1 MKVRPIIS
9 IITQVTRL
17 ESGSRI
23 SMECLLVWNWPV
35 VHHFAKRKA
44 ALDTTANFVKAER
57 LGDDDEN
64 DDEHHCTEECSWLG
78 AKQNQARIHNCATR
92 LAQIGYHTVVRR
104 CTVARKQQRTA
115 DCALGVESGH
125 KSCVGIC
132 NRPDLPDCAFSFAPS
147 APPFH
152 NCSPAL
158 QHKEKPVLL
167 LKISEKRHSLI
178 SCEYDPPPQNW
189 CARQR
194 PRPLCLFHLLLLQ
207 VLYDDGDADNDGK
220 PKYPPAVKKRP
231 PSFPSNSPS
240 LPPEVSLLHHYQ

>member
-1 MKVRPIIS
+1 MLKVRPIIS
-9 IITQVTRL
+9 SITQDTRL

-44 ALDTTANFVKAER
+44 ALVTTANFVKAER

-132 NRPDLPDCAFSFAPS
+132 NRPDLPDCAFSFAPC

-178 SCEYDPPPQNW
+178 SCLRLHRIGVLGNDQGPCVSSTSSSSSRYFTMMVMLTMMVNLNIPQ
-189 CARQR
+189 Q
-194 PRPLCLFHLLLLQ
+194 
-207 VLYDDGDADNDGK
+207 
-220 PKYPPAVKKRP
+220 
-231 PSFPSNSPS
+231 
-240 LPPEVSLLHHYQ
+240 